1 MQVSPEE
8 VEECLRKV
16 EEVREYIRTYSIE
29 PLGLVLNLADLHY
42 AVQDICGIKIEVI
55 EVSFEGQHLQG
66 QTERFNDNR
75 ARVLIREQQTEAEKR
90 LAVTKELCH
99 ILLDGEHDCSTDG
112 VETIRGLL
120 QDWHLARDN
129 GIGHMEPTKPLI
141 SEILAHVAALE
152 LLYAD
157 DYRETDIDK
166 LASGDKTLQQIA
178 LEHEIP
184 AYAVEQAL
192 DRHEDL
198 KSFWEDIRKK

>member
-1 MQVSPEE
+1 MQVCPEE

-16 EEVREYIRTYSIE
+16 EQVRDYIRTYSIE
-29 PLGLVLNLADLHY
+29 PLGFVLNLADLHY
-42 AVQDICGIKIEVI
+42 AVQDICSIKIEVI

-66 QTERFNDNR
+66 KTERFNDDR

-90 LAVTKELCH
+90 LAVAKELCH

-112 VETIRGLL
+112 VETIKGLL

-129 GIGHMEPTKPLI
+129 GVGHMEPTKPLV
-141 SEILAHVAALE
+141 SEIMAHVAALE
-152 LLYAD
+152 LLYSD
-157 DYRETDIDK
+157 TYREADILK
-166 LASGDKTLQQIA
+166 LATGEKTVQQIA

-198 KSFWEDIRKK
+198 KGFWSDIRNA